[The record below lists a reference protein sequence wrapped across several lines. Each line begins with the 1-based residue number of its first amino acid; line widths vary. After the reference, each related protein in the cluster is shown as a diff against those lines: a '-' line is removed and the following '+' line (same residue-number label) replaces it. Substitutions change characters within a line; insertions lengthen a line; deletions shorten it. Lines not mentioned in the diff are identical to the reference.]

1 MEVLPLL
8 LVLSFWWSRTLDS
21 ASADSIIHI
30 GKQGLAL
37 PVGTFTVSARRYFP
51 FASPSP
57 SPFPPSV
64 WLVAAGFGSLP
75 LTATFPHTWAA
86 FWKDADARTL
96 PGAVVS
102 RWIGECGLYAWGS
115 RIYLSVRACRGAR
128 GASGVWGKE
137 VSSTLPS
144 MLFPGCTFAP
154 LKKKKVPFEGTEVS
168 PVRRKGLGCEVGV
181 GKSALRI
188 EQVVLQ
194 RERAALAAARATVTG
209 CWLSPQPPS
218 PLPVLSAARCS
229 RLGAAHLAASL
240 ALPGLAR
247 RRDWPRALGKRGR
260 TCARAALVG
269 CLASSRLASP
279 RRQLWVAAQGREQR
293 RLGYGRP
300 ESGKD
305 AEPPWRCSW
314 PYLLAPRRAGSGRGG
329 RGLHVIIMHSAR
341 GFRLQLFSLVNPWE
355 LNRDRLLQPFLR

>member
-37 PVGTFTVSARRYFP
+37 PVGTFTVSPRRYFP

-64 WLVAAGFGSLP
+64 WLVDAGFGSLP
-75 LTATFPHTWAA
+75 LPATFPHTWAA

-144 MLFPGCTFAP
+144 MFFPGCTFAL
-154 LKKKKVPFEGTEVS
+154 LKKKKYLLGELRCHPWGEKGWGARWGWRRAPFGSNRWFCNVS
-168 PVRRKGLGCEVGV
+168 GPRSPQRVRRWRAVGWAP
-181 GKSALRI
+181 SLR
-188 EQVVLQ
+188 L
-194 RERAALAAARATVTG
+194 RF
-209 CWLSPQPPS
+209 LS
-218 PLPVLSAARCS
+218 S
-229 RLGAAHLAASL
+229 RLRGARDWEPRTSL
-240 ALPGLAR
+240 PRSRSPGLAR
-247 RRDWPRALGKRGR
+247 RRDWPRALGKRGS

-269 CLASSRLASP
+269 CLANSRLASP

-293 RLGYGRP
+293 RLVYGRP